1 MALRKRTSGA
11 AALGMAV
18 LIGCGLSAPP
28 AKAAYVVTIEEV
40 GSDVVATGSGS
51 INFDALDLWG
61 DEEDPSLIDASE
73 GALVIGPAIP
83 TDDIYYSGIAG
94 PAVAFGSGDEFFADS
109 GSGAVVGLGTFEETS
124 GGVIAVPEDAVS
136 GAALGTST
144 ATFANA
150 TLMSLGLTPGTYVW
164 TWGSGPTADSFT
176 LEIATA
182 RGASAV
188 PEPGTWAMMLLG
200 LAGFMTLR
208 TRGRSGS
215 PATVGGGSR
224 YSD

>member
-1 MALRKRTSGA
+1 MSWR
-11 AALGMAV
+11 
-18 LIGCGLSAPP
+18 P
-28 AKAAYVVTIEEV
+28 AR
-40 GSDVVATGSGS
+40 DRS
-51 INFDALDLWG
+51 ISTRSILWG

-94 PAVAFGSGDEFFADS
+94 TAVAFGSGGEFFADS

-164 TWGSGPTADSFT
+164 AWGSGATADSFT

-188 PEPGTWAMMLLG
+188 PEPGTMGHDAPRPCG
-200 LAGFMTLR
+200 AHDIANKGSFRLAGDRRRRLALFRLR
-208 TRGRSGS
+208 RGALSGTAIRSVPG
-215 PATVGGGSR
+215 PGGGSAR
-224 YSD
+224 SA

>member
-1 MALRKRTSGA
+1 MAFRKPTSGA
-11 AALGMAV
+11 AALGMAM
-18 LIGCGLSAPP
+18 LAGCELLALP

-51 INFDALDLWG
+51 INFDALDFWG
-61 DEEDPSLIDASE
+61 DEEDPSLIEASE

-94 PAVAFGSGDEFFADS
+94 PAVAFGGGDEFFADS
-109 GSGAVVGLGTFEETS
+109 GSGAVVGLGTFEETT

-136 GAALGTST
+136 GAPLGIST

-150 TLMSLGLTPGTYVW
+150 TLMSLGLTPGSYQW
-164 TWGSGPTADSFT
+164 TWGSGPTADRFT
-176 LEIATA
+176 LEIATE

-188 PEPGTWAMMLLG
+188 PEPGTWAMLLLG